1 MHLNAPGRTDECREA
16 RSNPAVIGLCMVI
29 TVIEGFNLIVYGSV
43 IPLLL
48 EDSYL
53 RITDQQAGLVGGLV
67 YIGAIAGSVL
77 APLAAERSGRK
88 WVLIVAIALFAFGA
102 VITGAS
108 ISIVMLAVG
117 RFVTGFGVGG
127 ALTSAMTVA
136 RNSADSS
143 RASLVVTITMAGIPL
158 GGVVASLLAIPVLPA
173 FGWRPMFFIGA
184 CTALVI
190 LAAVVMIDI
199 PTDTAQEVAG
209 RLWSSREKIAALF
222 TGRGSLIAL
231 AVAVCAISNMVAWQ
245 GLNVWAAQSM
255 IDLGYS
261 LNTALVITFT
271 LTGAAVLG
279 SFLSAWAADRRG
291 ASVVAIGTSACT
303 LVGLLGMVYLPTSMT
318 ATMICVALMGIGGHS
333 TMNLVH
339 TTTADIYPLPA
350 RATALGWSNGTSF
363 VGAFLGPVIGGTA
376 IMSGGAVGL
385 FSTFANA
392 AAVCVV
398 AVCALCFADRRIRR

>member
-1 MHLNAPGRTDECREA
+1 MHLNAPARTDERGET
-16 RSNPAVIGLCMVI
+16 RSHPAVIGLCMVI

-127 ALTSAMTVA
+127 ALTTAMTVA
-136 RNSADSS
+136 RNSAASS

-173 FGWRPMFFIGA
+173 LGWRPMFFIGA

-190 LAAVVMIDI
+190 LAAVVIIDI
-199 PTDTAQEVAG
+199 PTDTPQEVAG
-209 RLWSSREKIAALF
+209 RLWSGRQKIAALF
-222 TGRGSLIAL
+222 TGRGSTIAL
-231 AVAVCAISNMVAWQ
+231 VVAVCAISNMVAWQ
-245 GLNVWAAQSM
+245 GLNVWAAQSI
-255 IDLGYS
+255 IDLGYT
-261 LNTALVITFT
+261 LNTALVVNLYSDRCRSNRFLCQCVGGRPPRGLSCSGSHQRVHARRTSRNGLSADIVDGDHDLCGTDGHRRPFHDES
-271 LTGAAVLG
+271 GAHDHSRCLPVACTSNCPWLVERDIIRRGVLRPGNRRYLHCVGWSRRIVQYVRGCRGSVLG
-279 SFLSAWAADRRG
+279 RG
-291 ASVVAIGTSACT
+291 LCT
-303 LVGLLGMVYLPTSMT
+303 LF
-318 ATMICVALMGIGGHS
+318 C
-333 TMNLVH
+333 
-339 TTTADIYPLPA
+339 
-350 RATALGWSNGTSF
+350 R
-363 VGAFLGPVIGGTA
+363 
-376 IMSGGAVGL
+376 
-385 FSTFANA
+385 
-392 AAVCVV
+392 
-398 AVCALCFADRRIRR
+398 

>member
-1 MHLNAPGRTDECREA
+1 MHLNAPARTDERGET
-16 RSNPAVIGLCMVI
+16 RSHPAVIGLCMVI

-127 ALTSAMTVA
+127 ALTTAMTVA
-136 RNSADSS
+136 RNSAASS

-173 FGWRPMFFIGA
+173 LGWRPMFFIGA

-190 LAAVVMIDI
+190 LAAVVIIDI
-199 PTDTAQEVAG
+199 PTDTPQEVAG
-209 RLWSSREKIAALF
+209 RLWSGRQKIAALF
-222 TGRGSLIAL
+222 TGRGSTIAL
-231 AVAVCAISNMVAWQ
+231 VVAVCAISNMVAWQ
-245 GLNVWAAQSM
+245 GLNVWAAQSI
-255 IDLGYS
+255 IDLGYT

-271 LTGAAVLG
+271 LTGAAVIG
-279 SFLSAWAADRRG
+279 SFASAWAADRRG
-291 ASVVAIGTSACT
+291 ASVVAVATSACT
-303 LVGLLGMVYLPTSMT
+303 LVGLLGMVYLPTSLT
-318 ATMICVALMGIGGHS
+318 GTMICVALMGIGGHS

-339 TTTADIYPLPA
+339 TTTADVYPLPA

-363 VGAFLGPVIGGTA
+363 VGAFLGPVIGGTSIA
-376 IMSGGAVGL
+376 SGGAVGL
-385 FSTFANA
+385 FSTFAGA

-398 AVCALCFADRRIRR
+398 AVCALCFADRRIGR